1 MSQLTQPPSNAQ
13 NLCILTK
20 VWDLEVTK
28 ILIFSQI
35 SGLVKHGYMW
45 VMHETY
51 IYSFE
56 KVIRKSNARLN
67 VKLVFPRAKIMV
79 LRDGLEEWTSKRL
92 K

>member
-1 MSQLTQPPSNAQ
+1 
-13 NLCILTK
+13 
-20 VWDLEVTK
+20 
-28 ILIFSQI
+28 
-35 SGLVKHGYMW
+35 MW